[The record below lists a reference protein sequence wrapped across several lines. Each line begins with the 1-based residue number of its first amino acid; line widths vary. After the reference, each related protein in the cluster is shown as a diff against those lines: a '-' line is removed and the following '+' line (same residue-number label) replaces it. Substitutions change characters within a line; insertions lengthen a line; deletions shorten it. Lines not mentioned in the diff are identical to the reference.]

1 MKVMVSEKGKR
12 FSAKR
17 ISDLTG
23 LTTQDAWALRH
34 YAVID
39 VSKEVG
45 QKLFT
50 HDLAVK
56 ARPQARK
63 TEFQHPRELTTPEG
77 PIAPVTTDY
86 GDRGE
91 TDESDADESGS
102 DESGSEETDKGE
114 ES

>member
-23 LTTQDAWALRH
+23 LTTQEAWALRH

-45 QKLFT
+45 QKLFSN
-50 HDLAVK
+50 DLAVK

-63 TEFQHPRELTTPEG
+63 TEFQHPPTPTTPEG
-77 PIAPVTTDY
+77 PIAPMTTSDD
-86 GDRGE
+86 GREE
-91 TDESDADESGS
+91 TDEAEADSD
-102 DESGSEETDKGE
+102 GSEETDEGD